1 MIRRSNVN
9 NDTRN
14 STNKANKRNDK
25 LNRKAY
31 IKIIDDYKI
40 KWNKTLAPLT
50 EDDEEI
56 IPQLNNDDSDDED
69 V

>member
-56 IPQLNNDDSDDED
+56 IPQLDNDDSDDED